1 MFGYRHAFHACNRAA
16 VPRYTIVVAVL
27 KYITHKDAAL
37 NVLDTQASAGIYRP
51 GGDFSKNTADTVFRH
66 RPSSMAST
74 FHRREFLGFTLVE
87 VLIVVAIIGILAA
100 VALPSLQTLVVKA
113 KITEVLLALSNCKI
127 TITEKIQ
134 SGETLPTLDDAWG
147 CEQLTSSS
155 KYVKK
160 ISTQK
165 NGTITVWTQNLGS
178 GVDGRVRLKPC
189 SASTAASSTFFA
201 CRIPDAGTTVSKW
214 LCGPETASNN
224 GIDANYLPSSCQ
236 AT

>member
-1 MFGYRHAFHACNRAA
+1 MAA
-16 VPRYTIVVAVL
+16 
-27 KYITHKDAAL
+27 
-37 NVLDTQASAGIYRP
+37 
-51 GGDFSKNTADTVFRH
+51 
-66 RPSSMAST
+66 T
-74 FHRREFLGFTLVE
+74 FDRCKSFGFTLIE

-100 VALPSLQTLVVKA
+100 VALPSLQALVVKA
-113 KITEVLLALSNCKI
+113 KITEVLLALSDCKI

-134 SGETLPTLDDAWG
+134 SGETLPAVDNAWG

-160 ISTQK
+160 ITTQK

-189 SASTAASSTFFA
+189 SAGTAASSTFFA

-214 LCGPETASNN
+214 LCGPETDSFN
-224 GIDANYLPSSCQ
+224 GIDAKYLPSSCQ
-236 AT
+236 AI